1 MTKFAVPDMS
11 CARAMTSIEDALTQV
26 DPEARIEG
34 DVSARTLR
42 IETNASAALVL
53 SVLSQIGYAANVA
66 R

>member
-1 MTKFAVPDMS
+1 MTKFAVPEMS
-11 CARAMTSIEDALTQV
+11 CTQAMSSIEDALTQV

-42 IETNASAALVL
+42 IETKASPALIL